1 MQLKKNILTE
11 HNDMQN
17 AKKMVSYFGTEGVF
31 EIEKGDGSTW
41 GSKVFGILII
51 FIIIQ
56 ANAPRRG
63 EVTARGLGILALSF
77 LVAESVAQLLSLLL
91 HF

>member
-1 MQLKKNILTE
+1 
-11 HNDMQN
+11 MQN
-17 AKKMVSYFGTEGVF
+17 AKKMVLYIGTEGVF
-31 EIEKGDGSTW
+31 EIEKKGDRSTW

-56 ANAPRRG
+56 VNAPRGG